1 MQQAPKLQRLL
12 LSSLPDPPYPPHKD
26 GVGVNLKVLWGC
38 KAPCTP
44 LLLSLTQ
51 VTSSDSP
58 GPFRTPLPHLES
70 LCPKGVKPPG
80 TPTQMSSDLPW
91 LLERVD
97 PTGKVPSLQQPVPC
111 THAGETVEENL
122 KVR

>member
-1 MQQAPKLQRLL
+1 M
-12 LSSLPDPPYPPHKD
+12 
-26 GVGVNLKVLWGC
+26 GINLKVL
-38 KAPCTP
+38 CTYKTQCML

-80 TPTQMSSDLPW
+80 TPNQIYSDLPW
-91 LLERVD
+91 LLEKVD
-97 PTGKVPSLQQPVPC
+97 SRGKVPSRQLPAPTLGQQ
-111 THAGETVEENL
+111 
-122 KVR
+122 